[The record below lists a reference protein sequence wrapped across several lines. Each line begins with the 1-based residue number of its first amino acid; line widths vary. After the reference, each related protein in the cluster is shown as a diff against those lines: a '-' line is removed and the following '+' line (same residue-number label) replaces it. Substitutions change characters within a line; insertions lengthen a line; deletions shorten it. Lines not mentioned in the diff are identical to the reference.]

1 MLREY
6 LKPELS
12 EKSEIRSILEDHADK
27 IFDVINQEI
36 ITYDDFKKL
45 VKVIFDKA
53 PENRPKQNSYT
64 YEWKLQQTYDKY
76 LLFKKRRDS
85 GEKAQKLVEA
95 MCELISEKIV

>member
-12 EKSEIRSILEDHADK
+12 ENSKIKSILEDHADK

-45 VKVIFDKA
+45 VKTIFDKQLK
-53 PENRPKQNSYT
+53 NRPKQGSYT

-76 LLFKKRRDS
+76 LLFKKNWS
-85 GEKAQKLVEA
+85 KWEKSQKIVEA
-95 MCELISEKIV
+95 ICDLISEKII

>member
-12 EKSEIRSILEDHADK
+12 EKSEFKSILEQHADK
-27 IFDVINQEI
+27 IFNVINQET
-36 ITYDDFKKL
+36 ITYEDFKKL
-45 VKVIFDKA
+45 VMAIFDRT

-76 LLFKKRRDS
+76 LLFKKRRDN

-95 MCELISEKIV
+95 MCELINEKIV

>member
-12 EKSEIRSILEDHADK
+12 EKSGIRSILEDHADK

-45 VKVIFDKA
+45 IKAIFDKS
-53 PENRPKQNSYT
+53 PEDRPKQGSYT

-76 LLFKKRRDS
+76 LLFKKGWS
-85 GEKAQKLVEA
+85 KGEKTQKIVEA
-95 MCELISEKIV
+95 ICDLISEKII

>member
-1 MLREY
+1 MLKEY

-12 EKSEIRSILEDHADK
+12 EDSKIKSMLEDHADK

-45 VKVIFDKA
+45 IKAIFDKS
-53 PENRPKQNSYT
+53 PEDRPKQGSYT

-76 LLFKKRRDS
+76 LLFKKGWS
-85 GEKAQKLVEA
+85 KGEKTQKIVEA
-95 MCELISEKIV
+95 ICDLISEKII

>member
-6 LKPELS
+6 LKPELN
-12 EKSEIRSILEDHADK
+12 EKSVFKSTLEQYADK
-27 IFDVINQEI
+27 IFNVINQET
-36 ITYDDFKKL
+36 ITYEDFKKL
-45 VKVIFDKA
+45 IKTIFDKSS
-53 PENRPKQNSYT
+53 EDRPKQNSYT
-64 YEWKLQQTYDKY
+64 YDWKLQQTYDKY